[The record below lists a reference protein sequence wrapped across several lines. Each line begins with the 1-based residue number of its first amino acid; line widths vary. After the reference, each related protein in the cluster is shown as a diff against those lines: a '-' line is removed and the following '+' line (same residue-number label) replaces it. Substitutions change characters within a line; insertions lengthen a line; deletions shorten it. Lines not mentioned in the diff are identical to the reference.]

1 MGIGMG
7 FGKSALGIGLV
18 LLVGLSGCAS
28 EVVSS
33 TTKISTQTVKLGD
46 LQIGLYADGRVS
58 VPYMEADFEVS
69 GTVEAILVTVG
80 QFVKAGDL
88 LAELDDTDLVAA
100 AAQSR
105 RDLDKAQAAYDD
117 AVVSRTYALATERIR
132 LNSLYAKTQAVFDDE
147 DFQKAIS
154 DAEIR
159 VDERTAEQV
168 DAQAAYDLAL
178 ETGSPTDIAAALKSL
193 ESADDAMDLAASAL
207 VNAQENLE
215 DALVKFASDAST
227 ASENYQ
233 LEKLK
238 YDNLVDSTLSVTN
251 AEYNLTSAL
260 EKSAMAEENVA
271 LAKLYAPTSGKVIDL
286 PYAVGSYVI
295 ARSPSES
302 STTTVHFATLTD
314 PGVVYLTASITEGD
328 VSGLEVGQSFKATVD
343 ALSLANVAGQVSS
356 ISSIPKID
364 NTGIVTFSVTSLVA
378 APDERLLNGMSVF
391 ITYLKKEKLDV
402 LLVSNKAIFLEDGQQ
417 YVMVQKTDG
426 SYEKRAV
433 TAGLTNGT
441 ISEIVEGLVAGDIV
455 ATSGVNP

>member
-1 MGIGMG
+1 MGIGTG
-7 FGKSALGIGLV
+7 IGKTALGIGLV
-18 LLVGLSGCAS
+18 LMVGLSGCTS
-28 EVVSS
+28 EVTST

-58 VPYMEADFEVS
+58 VPYTEADFEVS
-69 GTVEAILVTVG
+69 GRVEAILVTVG
-80 QFVKAGDL
+80 QFVEAGDL

-100 AAQSR
+100 AAQSK

-117 AVVSRTYALATERIR
+117 AVASRTYALATERIR
-132 LNSLYAKTQAVFDDE
+132 LNSLYAKTQVVFDDE
-147 DFQKAIS
+147 DLQKAIS
-154 DAEIR
+154 DADIR
-159 VDERTAEQV
+159 VDDRTEEQV
-168 DAQAAYDLAL
+168 EAQTAYDLAL
-178 ETGSPTDIAAALKSL
+178 GTGSPTDIAAALKSL
-193 ESADDAMDLAASAL
+193 ESAEAALDLASLGLA
-207 VNAQENLE
+207 NAKENLE
-215 DALVKFASDAST
+215 DALVKFASDDST

-238 YDNLVDSTLSVTN
+238 YDNLVDSTLSVSN

-260 EKSAMAEENVA
+260 EKFATAEQSVA
-271 LAKLYAPTSGKVIDL
+271 LSKLYAPSAGKVIDL
-286 PYAVGSYVI
+286 PYAVGSYVV
-295 ARSPSES
+295 ARSPSDS

-328 VSGLEVGQSFKATVD
+328 VSGLEVGQPFKATVD
-343 ALSLANVAGQVSS
+343 ALSLANVAGQVST

-364 NTGIVTFSVTSLVA
+364 NTGIVSFSVTSLVA

-391 ITYLKKEKLDV
+391 VTYLKKEKLDI

-417 YVMVQKTDG
+417 YVMLQKTDG
-426 SYEKRAV
+426 SFEKRAV

-441 ISEIVEGLVAGDIV
+441 VSEIVEGLAAGDIV

>member
-1 MGIGMG
+1 MRIGTEI
-7 FGKSALGIGLV
+7 GKTALGIGLV
-18 LLVGLSGCAS
+18 LMVGLSGCTS
-28 EVVSS
+28 EVTST

-58 VPYMEADFEVS
+58 VPYSEADFEVS
-69 GTVEAILVTVG
+69 GTVEAVLVSVG
-80 QFVKAGDL
+80 QFVQAGDL

-100 AAQSR
+100 AVQAQ

-117 AVVSRTYALATERIR
+117 AVLSRTYALSTERIR
-132 LNSLYAKTQAVFDDE
+132 LNSLYAKTQVVFDDE

-159 VDERTAEQV
+159 VDERIAEQLE
-168 DAQAAYDLAL
+168 AQAAYDLAL
-178 ETGSPTDIAAALKSL
+178 ETGSPTEIAAALKSL
-193 ESADDAMDLAASAL
+193 ESADGALELAAAAL
-207 VNAQENLE
+207 ANALENLE

-295 ARSPSES
+295 ARSPSDS

-328 VSGLEVGQSFKATVD
+328 VSGLEVGQSLKATVD